1 MDQHLAWG
9 QLSLPQQ
16 LNCVC
21 NTLAKRVVMTAIMQG
36 YHNMPTQILPRED
49 VALIVWGN
57 KVTGDVLAPLR
68 FHASKTAASKYLQQQ
83 KHNKWMAKQFEEVDW
98 EHLDLALKNKA
109 DNYKMEIQ
117 TNLRILRYKMP
128 GWPLLR

>member
-21 NTLAKRVVMTAIMQG
+21 NTLAKRGAMTAIMQG
-36 YHNMPTQILPRED
+36 YHNTPTQILPWED

-57 KVTGDVLAPLR
+57 KVIGDVLVPLH
-68 FHASKTAASKYLQQQ
+68 FHASKTVARKYLQQR
-83 KHNKWMAKQFEEVDW
+83 KHNKLMAKQFEEVD
-98 EHLDLALKNKA
+98 
-109 DNYKMEIQ
+109 
-117 TNLRILRYKMP
+117 
-128 GWPLLR
+128 